1 MTIDV
6 TITQVL
12 MILGFLGT
20 LAGHWFSVKA
30 ELGKAQGRH
39 DLMSQRQDFL
49 EKQQGIDRERHDS
62 LYNELRADIKR
73 ILELLERKA
82 DKSHGVKT

>member
-6 TITQVL
+6 TLTQAL
-12 MILGFLGT
+12 MFLGFLGT
-20 LAGHWFSVKA
+20 LAGHWFTVKS
-30 ELGKAQGRH
+30 ELGKAQGRD
-39 DLMSQRQDFL
+39 DLINQRQDFL
-49 EKQQGIDRERHDS
+49 EKQQGLDRERHDS

-82 DKSHGVKT
+82 DKNHGAKT